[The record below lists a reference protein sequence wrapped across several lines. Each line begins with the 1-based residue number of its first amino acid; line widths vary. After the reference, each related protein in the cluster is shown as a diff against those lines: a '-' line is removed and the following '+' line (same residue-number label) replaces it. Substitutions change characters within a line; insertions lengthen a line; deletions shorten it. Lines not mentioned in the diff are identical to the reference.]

1 LAHRQQQKDPK
12 PETKMEQLFII
23 KIGGNIIDHPGSLE
37 KFLGDFSEVKG
48 FKLLVHGGG
57 KVATE
62 VSSSLGIESK
72 IVEGRRITD
81 ADTLKVITM
90 VYAGLINKNIV
101 ARLQGKKCN
110 AIGLTGADA
119 NCLPAKKRA
128 GHAIDYG
135 FVGDPVKAA
144 INTLSIDLLLKNGF
158 TPVVAPLTHDGD
170 GNLLNTNADTIAAV
184 LAVALSRL
192 YKVKLV
198 YCFEK
203 KGVLR
208 DPQSDD
214 SVIPHINAEECES
227 LKQQGVIGKGMIP
240 KIDNAF
246 DALREGVSAVHICH
260 ADDLPDIT
268 SRYAKAGTVL
278 TVNKEDIQ

>member
-1 LAHRQQQKDPK
+1 MD
-12 PETKMEQLFII
+12 QLFII
-23 KIGGNIIDHPGSLE
+23 KIGGNIIDDAASLD
-37 KFLGDFSEVKG
+37 KFLNDFSEVKG
-48 FKLLVHGGG
+48 PKLLVHGGG

-62 VSSSLGIESK
+62 LSSTLGIESK
-72 IVEGRRITD
+72 MVEGRRITD
-81 ADTLKVITM
+81 AETLKVITM

-101 ARLQGKKCN
+101 ARLQGKQCN

-119 NCLPAKKRA
+119 NCLPAKKRVSN
-128 GHAIDYG
+128 AIDYG

-158 TPVVAPLTHDGD
+158 TPVIAPVTHDGD
-170 GNLLNTNADTIAAV
+170 GNLLNTNADTVAAV
-184 LAVALSRL
+184 LAVALSKL

-203 KGVLR
+203 RGVLR
-208 DPQSDD
+208 DPSSDE
-214 SVIPHINAEECES
+214 SVIPHISADECES
-227 LKQQGVIGKGMIP
+227 LKKEGVISKGMIP

-260 ADDLPDIT
+260 ADDLAEIAT
-268 SRYAKAGTVL
+268 RYAKAGTTL
-278 TVNKEDIQ
+278 TVNKESI